1 MGVTYP
7 KLGGR
12 DIDVKT
18 VLMAVQFIISL
29 ALIVAVLLQTNKDEG
44 LGALGGAQM
53 FFDKQSRS
61 EATLERATEILA
73 GLFLLS
79 TLILLAI

>member
-1 MGVTYP
+1 M
-7 KLGGR
+7 
-12 DIDVKT
+12 KT